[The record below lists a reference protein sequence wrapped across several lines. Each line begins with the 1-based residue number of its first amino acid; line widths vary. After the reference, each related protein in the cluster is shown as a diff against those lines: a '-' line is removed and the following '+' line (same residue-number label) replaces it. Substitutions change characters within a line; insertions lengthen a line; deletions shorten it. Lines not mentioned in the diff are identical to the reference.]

1 MREFTTHRTTDRHNV
16 NLRTLRR
23 YVHLESF
30 GPSILL
36 WRSKSSINS
45 WDIDACHS
53 IFMNEYVS
61 LCQFIDLPETL
72 QSCRK
77 IIFRSFFFIEDSYC
91 AYVQKNKLSIILTI
105 NSLKIAILVLWWWW
119 PPQGDGPSSS
129 FQKFYLTRNVSLQN
143 RLQQNLVVSLYG
155 RKPGLLTVC
164 VNPGLSISAIISA
177 MT

>member
-1 MREFTTHRTTDRHNV
+1 MCIWNPLDPPSCYEEV
-16 NLRTLRR
+16 KVQLTL
-23 YVHLESF
+23 E
-30 GPSILL
+30 ILML
-36 WRSKSSINS
+36 VIVYS
-45 WDIDACHS
+45 WMSMSH
-53 IFMNEYVS
+53 YVS
-61 LCQFIDLPETL
+61 LLTCLKLCNHAE
-72 QSCRK
+72 K
-77 IIFRSFFFIEDSYC
+77 IIFRSFIFIEDSYC

-119 PPQGDGPSSS
+119 PPHGDGPSSS

-177 MT
+177 MM